1 MSFFFFLFNNLWNFT
16 RKHQIVTAYL
26 VIISVTGIWLSLY
39 MIRNRCMSV
48 SAILSSSFSG
58 SASIDDLQ
66 GFYFDS
72 VFVHCISY
80 DDSRE
85 LNC

>member
-1 MSFFFFLFNNLWNFT
+1 
-16 RKHQIVTAYL
+16 
-26 VIISVTGIWLSLY
+26 
-39 MIRNRCMSV
+39 MSV